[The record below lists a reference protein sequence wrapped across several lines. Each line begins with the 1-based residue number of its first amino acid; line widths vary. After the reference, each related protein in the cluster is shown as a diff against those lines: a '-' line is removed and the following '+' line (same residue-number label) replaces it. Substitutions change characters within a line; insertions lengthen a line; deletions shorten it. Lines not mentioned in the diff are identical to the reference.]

1 MILTEECHD
10 LPSWYQTTVPCLVK
24 NASVVAS
31 AAAVVAAAPSFRF
44 AARHSIGV
52 ATWEFVARAVHRNNW
67 KKFSKNSRGWKSSCI
82 KIPTTPPFY
91 RYPLIPR
98 GIVYSRL
105 NGIKIRDSATLVTK
119 CFMFRHH
126 CWYSIRKYILK
137 ILTVQVCVSSTLCK
151 FVYTQWTCSVFNI
164 VVYQCCCDIKK
175 VKFAALRLSEEDR
188 NNWKH

>member
-10 LPSWYQTTVPCLVK
+10 LHSWYQTTVPCLVK

-31 AAAVVAAAPSFRF
+31 AAAAAVVAAAPSFRF

-126 CWYSIRKYILK
+126 CWYIRKYIYSKFWQFKCVYHQL
-137 ILTVQVCVSSTLCK
+137 CVSLCIHSEH
-151 FVYTQWTCSVFNI
+151 VVFLI
-164 VVYQCCCDIKK
+164 
-175 VKFAALRLSEEDR
+175 L
-188 NNWKH
+188 